1 MHAATAIK
9 KENNFSKRSEQKTI
23 SDKSEKSKKTVSQR
37 LLLAL

>member
-9 KENNFSKRSEQKTI
+9 GENIFSKRTEQKTI
-23 SDKSEKSKKTVSQR
+23 SEKSEKSKKTVPQR